1 MSDASRRTILKG
13 AAASALG
20 AGLVSAAELARALTG
35 VEASE
40 LGPALPFS
48 FERLQQDARAL
59 SLQPFVKAV
68 VPSPET
74 LDEIDYDQYQKI
86 RYRSDKALRLDRDGR
101 VPVELF
107 HLGHYAPEPVK
118 MHVVEDGKARE
129 VIYSASLF
137 DIPNPHPAR
146 RLAPGAGFAGFRV
159 MAADLKTDWFA
170 AMGAS
175 YFRSSG
181 PYNQYGLSA
190 RGIAIDTAM
199 PAPEEFPR
207 FSQ

>member
-1 MSDASRRTILKG
+1 MLELIVVQRGRKPLMSDASRRTILKG

-74 LDEIDYDQYQKI
+74 LD
-86 RYRSDKALRLDRDGR
+86 S
-101 VPVELF
+101 
-107 HLGHYAPEPVK
+107 GH
-118 MHVVEDGKARE
+118 
-129 VIYSASLF
+129 
-137 DIPNPHPAR
+137 
-146 RLAPGAGFAGFRV
+146 GF
-159 MAADLKTDWFA
+159 
-170 AMGAS
+170 
-175 YFRSSG
+175 
-181 PYNQYGLSA
+181 
-190 RGIAIDTAM
+190 
-199 PAPEEFPR
+199 
-207 FSQ
+207 